1 MDDFS
6 FMSKM
11 NDEEAYLFK
20 RSIRKLLD
28 ATFLVADKD
37 ERLYDFISA
46 ESNQYDVN
54 TYLSAIGY
62 KVVVEERMGVAML
75 QQNDEDIETVGL
87 KRINLFRFDT
97 KQIKL
102 LMALWLLFLE
112 RMGYTDPVHVTVGDI
127 IDKCRI
133 YQISMTPGEFK
144 NAYRVFKRFSLIDY
158 SDDITS
164 EDGKVRLYPTLQ
176 FCMDIG
182 ELKQVM
188 AEYVPD
194 DTDAKA
200 HESAS
205 MWGAGQ
211 EIWEPDRDA
220 GEIKAY
226 GENGE
231 IERQAVKMDPVGQT
245 AGIEPDEGAVESS
258 WEYGLESEDTNE

>member
-1 MDDFS
+1 M
-6 FMSKM
+6 
-11 NDEEAYLFK
+11 
-20 RSIRKLLD
+20 LD
-28 ATFLVADKD
+28 ATFIVADKD
-37 ERLYDFISA
+37 EKLYDFISA

-133 YQISMTPGEFK
+133 YQISMTPWEFK

-188 AEYVPD
+188 AEYVLG

-200 HESAS
+200 HEDEELA
-205 MWGAGQ
+205 GALAAMKAGGTDAEAHEDSVRWEADQ
-211 EIWEPDRDA
+211 EPLELTKEAAESDWED
-220 GEIKAY
+220 
-226 GENGE
+226 
-231 IERQAVKMDPVGQT
+231 
-245 AGIEPDEGAVESS
+245 S
-258 WEYGLESEDTNE
+258 LESEDIDE